1 MKLIISLNWSDKCVL
16 STDTKAIIF
25 AITDTKLHFLVVIL
39 STQYNAKLFGQLKSG
54 FKRWVNWNKYEPKV

>member
-16 STDTKAIIF
+16 SNDTKAIIF

-54 FKRWVNWNKYEPKV
+54 FKR